1 MKALALAV
9 CLSFG
14 FAACSS
20 LQPSAGTTEVQL
32 VLEKAPT

>member
-9 CLSFG
+9 GLSLG

-20 LQPSAGTTEVQL
+20 MQPTAGTTEVQL
-32 VLEKAPT
+32 VLDKAPA